1 MNCRYSLRA
10 WVGLLAIWTV
20 FGIVTA
26 PAHAQDNRR
35 YQAVVLLDAGKSAQS
50 GSLHPRVFVLDTR
63 DGHMWTW
70 EEKARVGGGPGTR
83 FGTVIT
89 YQGRVRPGARMG
101 EVVEQ
106 AAEP

>member
-1 MNCRYSLRA
+1 MFNRNTARACRA
-10 WVGLLAIWTV
+10 LLAIGLV
-20 FGIVTA
+20 AGLAGV
-26 PAHAQDNRR
+26 PAQADENRR

-50 GSLHPRVFVLDTR
+50 GSLHPRVFLLDTR

-70 EEKARVGGGPGTR
+70 EEKARVAGSQGPR

-89 YQGRVRPGARMG
+89 YQGRLRPGSRMG

-106 AAEP
+106 AVDP

>member
-1 MNCRYSLRA
+1 MNSRYIA
-10 WVGLLAIWTV
+10 WAWSALLAI
-20 FGIVTA
+20 GAVTGLA
-26 PAHAQDNRR
+26 VVPAEADENRR

-70 EEKARVGGGPGTR
+70 EEKARVGGTKGTR

-89 YQGRVRPGARMG
+89 YQGRVRPGSRMG

-106 AAEP
+106 AVDP